1 MKHQD
6 PLEMVR
12 SAEAIPL
19 HDMSVGER
27 IHRWARL
34 LEEHDGSV
42 HALDRIEYMAP
53 ADRRAVR
60 GPKTPMAVAYADPVL
75 RAQGLSGDTLGEAM
89 SFFELSDNDAH
100 RMFCDCHYS
109 GTMTGAGLAMRL
121 RRHADVKARGT
132 LFQRLARALFGRPV
146 VAA

>member
-27 IHRWARL
+27 IYRWARL
-34 LEEHDGSV
+34 LEQHDGPV

-53 ADRRAVR
+53 DDRRSVR
-60 GPKTPMAVAYADPVL
+60 GLNTPMSVAYADPVL
-75 RAQGLSGDTLGEAM
+75 RAQGLPGDTLGEAM
-89 SFFELSDNDAH
+89 SFFDLSDNDAH
-100 RMFCDCHYS
+100 RLFCDCHYA
-109 GTMTGAGLAMRL
+109 GTMTGTGLATRL
-121 RRHADVKARGT
+121 RRHADAKARGT
-132 LFQRLARALFGRPV
+132 LFQRLARALFGRRA